1 LAGGPFFVLY
11 PNRALIDSHAHLT
24 SDRLLPE
31 IDAVLERAGAAGIER
46 VVSVAIHAD
55 DAERAIELAGRHPR
69 VHATA
74 GIHPHDASL
83 ATADHLAR
91 VRDLL
96 DRPEVVAVG
105 ETGLD
110 FHYDNSP
117 RNDQRRSFERH
128 LDFAAETGLPVVV
141 HARAADEEMEAVL
154 RSRGAEVRGVLHCFS
169 GPEALFEAAME
180 VGWMVSFTGIVTFR
194 SFGGEDLVRRVPA
207 NRYMIETDAPYMAP
221 VPHRGRRNEPAYV
234 AEVAVRLA
242 ALRDEPVER
251 VVADSTANAIRFFGL
266 A

>member
-1 LAGGPFFVLY
+1 M
-11 PNRALIDSHAHLT
+11 LIDSHAHLT

-31 IDAVLERAGAAGIER
+31 IGAVLERAGASGVDRI
-46 VVSVAIHAD
+46 VSVAIHAD
-55 DAERAIELAGRHPR
+55 DAERAIDLAARHPQ

-74 GIHPHDASL
+74 GIHPHDARL
-83 ATADHLAR
+83 ATEEHLAR
-91 VRDLL
+91 IRDLL

-117 RNDQRRSFERH
+117 RDDQRRSFERH

-141 HARAADEEMEAVL
+141 HSRAADDEMEAVL
-154 RSRGAEVRGVLHCFS
+154 RRRGAEVRGVLHCFS

-180 VGWMVSFTGIVTFR
+180 AGWMVSFTGIVTFR
-194 SFGGEDLVRRVPA
+194 SFGGEELVQRVPA
-207 NRYMIETDAPYMAP
+207 DRYMIETDAPYMAP

-234 AEVAVRLA
+234 AEVAGRIAEVRG
-242 ALRDEPVER
+242 EPVER
-251 VVADSTANAIRFFGL
+251 VAGDSAANTLRFFGL
-266 A
+266 S

>member
-1 LAGGPFFVLY
+1 M
-11 PNRALIDSHAHLT
+11 LIDSHAHLT

-31 IDAVLERAGAAGIER
+31 IDAVLERAGAAGIDR
-46 VVSVAIHAD
+46 IVSVAIHAD
-55 DAERAIELAGRHPR
+55 DSETAIDLAGRHPQ
-69 VHATA
+69 VYATA
-74 GIHPHDASL
+74 GIHPHDARL
-83 ATADHLAR
+83 ASSEHLAR
-91 VRDLL
+91 IRDLL

-117 RNDQRRSFERH
+117 RDDQRRSFDRH

-141 HARAADEEMEAVL
+141 HSRTADEEMESVL

-180 VGWMVSFTGIVTFR
+180 AGWMVSFTGIVTFR
-194 SFGGEDLVRRVPA
+194 SFSGEDLVRRTPA
-207 NRYMIETDAPYMAP
+207 DRYMIETDAPYMAP

-234 AEVAVRLA
+234 AEVARRLA
-242 ALRDEPVER
+242 EFREEPVDR

-266 A
+266 G

>member
-1 LAGGPFFVLY
+1 
-11 PNRALIDSHAHLT
+11 LIDSHAHLT

-31 IDAVLERAGAAGIER
+31 IDAVLDRAAAAGVRQI
-46 VVSVAIHAD
+46 VSIAIHAD
-55 DAERAIELAGRHPR
+55 DAERAIGLAQAHAR

-74 GIHPHDASL
+74 GIHPHDTRL
-83 ATADHLAR
+83 ATAEHLAR

-117 RNDQRRSFERH
+117 RDDQRRSFDRH

-141 HARAADEEMEAVL
+141 HARAADEEMESVL
-154 RSRGAEVRGVLHCFS
+154 RSRGGEVRGVLHCFS
-169 GPEALFEAAME
+169 GPEPLFEAALDA
-180 VGWMVSFTGIVTFR
+180 GWMVSFTGIVTFR
-194 SFGGEDLVRRVPA
+194 SFGGEALVRRVPA
-207 NRYMIETDAPYMAP
+207 DRYMIETDAPYMAP

-234 AEVAVRLA
+234 AGVARRLA
-242 ALRDEPVER
+242 DLREEAVDQVI
-251 VVADSTANAIRFFGL
+251 ADSTANAISFFGL